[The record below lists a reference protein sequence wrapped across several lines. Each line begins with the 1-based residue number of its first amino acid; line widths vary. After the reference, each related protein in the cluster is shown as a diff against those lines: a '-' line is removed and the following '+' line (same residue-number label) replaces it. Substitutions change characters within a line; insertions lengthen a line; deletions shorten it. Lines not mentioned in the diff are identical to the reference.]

1 LTTLVTGAGDPVTV
15 VAHGMGASLAETR
28 PLLSGV
34 PGTRVLYEAR
44 GHGSAPAPVILGY
57 AGLAADLAAVADE
70 HRATQALGASMGAA
84 TILRL
89 LAATPDRFTRVVL
102 FLPAA
107 LDTVRKDDA
116 VRRMALLSAALAAGD
131 VEAVT
136 AAVRAEVPAGLG
148 AAADAYVAART
159 AFLLGSPGLPALLA
173 ALVDDVPVA
182 SRAALTAVTAEVLV
196 LAQEGDPLHP
206 ADVARELVGV
216 LPRASL
222 VVFDAPGVLFRER
235 ARLRALI
242 TAHLA

>member
-1 LTTLVTGAGDPVTV
+1 MTTLVTGSGDPVTV

-44 GHGSAPAPVILGY
+44 GHGAGPAPVTPGY
-57 AGLAADLAAVADE
+57 AELAADLAVIADE
-70 HRATQALGASMGAA
+70 HGATQALGASMGAA

-89 LAATPDRFTRVVL
+89 LADTPDRFARVVL

-116 VRRMALLSAALAAGD
+116 VRQISLLSAALASQDQG
-131 VEAVT
+131 AVT
-136 AAVRAEVPAGLG
+136 AAVRAELPVGVD
-148 AAADAYVAART
+148 ADAYVAARAT
-159 AFLLGSPGLPALLA
+159 FLLASPGLPALLA
-173 ALVDDVPVA
+173 ALAADVPVT

-216 LPRASL
+216 LPRARL

-242 TAHLA
+242 ATHLGPA